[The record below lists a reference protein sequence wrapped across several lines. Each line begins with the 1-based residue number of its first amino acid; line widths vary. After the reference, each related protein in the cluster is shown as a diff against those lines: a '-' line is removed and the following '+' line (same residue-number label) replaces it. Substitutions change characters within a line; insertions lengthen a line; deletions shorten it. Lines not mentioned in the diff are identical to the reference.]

1 MELERIQQGKAQ
13 YDEAADVPIAPP
25 EGDIEG
31 ETPLVFHVL
40 SRHSQKVQAVVNRQ
54 AKANARRRSDLSA
67 AELYQQRV
75 ERAMAALVGW
85 TGLESQGQPV
95 PFSPDVA
102 HAILADPHYLEQV
115 EEGMVGHA
123 RFFKK
128 ASAN

>member
-1 MELERIQQGKAQ
+1 MELKKLQDGKSQ
-13 YDEAADVPIAPP
+13 YDEAADVPIVAQD
-25 EGDIEG
+25 GDDDS
-31 ETPLVFHVL
+31 TPLVFQVL
-40 SRHSQKVQAVVNRQ
+40 SRHSKNVQRVVNSQ

-75 ERAMAALVGW
+75 DRAMAALVGW
-85 TGLESQGQPV
+85 TGLEDDGQPV

-102 HAILADPHYLEQV
+102 RAILADPHYLEQV

-128 ASAN
+128 ASGN